1 MPVGYSL
8 LHIVSHLTLR
18 GVILWWPPPFPAPS
32 PPLSFHRWWE
42 PHSLLEPHLP
52 LQLCEHSH
60 TLARLRFLFLESYTL
75 PHFHLEKSLFNS
87 AGILWRISLLPDCA
101 RWEGPQRW
109 MKPGSALRI
118 TELSWAKERKH
129 KTCFLSPSTNRCSSA
144 SWLESRGVPL
154 LHSLAFQGA
163 WALSCVMTFSQR
175 ELNVI
180 RDGERSRWLPCEEC
194 VEGQA
199 WGQETG
205 PGGKWQVHRAGQCSD
220 NRHQVWTAECG
231 DWGREEGPSL
241 LIQMDKAITSQTGA
255 YVTQREVS
263 RDNVMV

>member
-18 GVILWWPPPFPAPS
+18 GVILWWPPLSCPITPSLFPQTMGSTQPAGAPSSLAAMWAVTYPGLPPFPLPGIITLCLISTWKNLYSIQQASCGESPFCQTVLGGRDLRDEWNLGLPSESQNCHEPKKGSTKHAFWAPVLIIARV
-32 PPLSFHRWWE
+32 PAGWRVGGYLSYKAW
-42 PHSLLEPHLP
+42 HS
-52 LQLCEHSH
+52 
-60 TLARLRFLFLESYTL
+60 
-75 PHFHLEKSLFNS
+75 
-87 AGILWRISLLPDCA
+87 
-101 RWEGPQRW
+101 
-109 MKPGSALRI
+109 
-118 TELSWAKERKH
+118 
-129 KTCFLSPSTNRCSSA
+129 
-144 SWLESRGVPL
+144 
-154 LHSLAFQGA
+154 
-163 WALSCVMTFSQR
+163 R
-175 ELNVI
+175 ELGLYPVWWLSVKGNYMLF
-180 RDGERSRWLPCEEC
+180 RDGERSRWLPCEGC

-205 PGGKWQVHRAGQCSD
+205 PGGKWQVHRAGQGSD